1 MKRRKARLTE
11 HAVSSVVAGCRKYG
25 ITLRQG
31 LNPVR
36 ADGNVRQQF
45 DRFCSAM
52 QQEAWVLD
60 HVRPILCSSGVPP
73 FRFVTYFN
81 FARRLDRLIRTGL
94 GEAVP
99 MELHR
104 WAATGLDRAV
114 LSRICTDV
122 FNITSGT
129 NPIDGCDKGG
139 VESNG
144 AGTGNEPANR
154 T

>member
-1 MKRRKARLTE
+1 MRQKRRKLSE
-11 HAVSSVVAGCRKYG
+11 HAVAGVVSGCRKYG

-31 LNPVR
+31 LNPAR
-36 ADGNVRQQF
+36 SDGNVKQQF

-94 GEAVP
+94 GDAVP

-114 LSRICTDV
+114 LRDICVNV
-122 FNITSGT
+122 FNLNPGT
-129 NPIDGCDKGG
+129 NPVDGYGPGG
-139 VESNG
+139 VESKG
-144 AGTGNEPANR
+144 SEGE
-154 T
+154 